1 MGTSVGFGLA
11 SSMAQRSLHR
21 LLCAGGRRP
30 CPPVMARDLGPLFT
44 MIYTLGWLLLALLV
58 LEFGTFNLLD
68 VLHAVLLLCGSLTV
82 RLI

>member
-1 MGTSVGFGLA
+1 
-11 SSMAQRSLHR
+11 
-21 LLCAGGRRP
+21 
-30 CPPVMARDLGPLFT
+30 MARDLGPLFT